1 LQYNCGVVI
10 ALWLLRRGYCVV
22 VIAAWLLRCGYCGVV
37 IALWLLRR
45 GYCVVV
51 IAAWLLR
58 SSDHFSNR
66 MESFGLMNFMMI
78 RVSFYSTF
86 NLKDFA
92 IMWLHARSCVAIL
105 CRTPA
110 YGLYDCASDIAIL

>member
-1 LQYNCGVVI
+1 LELRPERWFYQRLKSVFTIALVSNGMQLSIAKSVI
-10 ALWLLRRGYCVV
+10 AVQLRRGYCVV

-58 SSDHFSNR
+58 C
-66 MESFGLMNFMMI
+66 GYCG
-78 RVSFYSTF
+78 V
-86 NLKDFA
+86 
-92 IMWLHARSCVAIL
+92 V
-105 CRTPA
+105 
-110 YGLYDCASDIAIL
+110 IA